1 MKVIPD
7 LIGDLNKTE
16 RTKPIRSEATKRGN
30 VNYCICMNAP
40 AICTDYIYIEIR
52 DNIHNMQVLKFGGTS
67 VANAENMS
75 KVVDIVTK
83 AVDRDRTILV
93 LSAISGCTDAL
104 IKIGT
109 LASERDESYKTLID
123 GLQTRH
129 HDIIKAFLPVEK
141 QEDSIE
147 VCDSL
152 FDSLRSIAQG
162 VYLLGEL
169 SPASLDAIQ
178 SFGEL
183 WSTKIMATKLASIGI
198 ATKWVDSRQIVRTV
212 AKGDKNVTD
221 VQKTYSRV
229 NEMVEDNNVT
239 QLFILP
245 GFIASDRLGR
255 TTTLGRG
262 GSDYT
267 ASLLAVGCKARI
279 LEIWTDVP
287 GMMTSNPKVV
297 PTARTISNISY
308 KAALELSHFGA
319 KVIYPPTIQPVV
331 AEGIPIYIKDTFH
344 PEAAGTLIEK
354 HPPRSKDKLIGI
366 SNSDNIALLSLEG
379 SGMVGI
385 PGFSS
390 RLFETLSQ
398 NDINIILITQASS
411 VHTMCI
417 AVSEKDAEKARE
429 AADRCFAYEI
439 SLGKLNPLK
448 VEKGYS
454 IVCLVGDDV
463 LNQTG
468 ATGRMLAALGRNS
481 IPVRAT
487 AQGSSERNISA
498 IIASED
504 AEAAIRTI
512 HNEFFDRRSG
522 KEIHLFIAGYGTVG
536 KALVDIIAKN
546 REKIEKR
553 TGRRLHVCGLSNSR
567 RFILDKNGLSLD
579 NIKDRLAAGES
590 SADEAYFTRLATLSL
605 ENSVFVDCTA
615 SADIAFKYMN
625 LFKKGYSVVACNKIT
640 FSLPYVRYAA
650 LKEAAIEIGA
660 TLRYETTVGAA
671 LPILESISRSVH
683 SGDEILRIEAVLSG
697 TLNYIFSNYAGGEG
711 GTFAEVVK
719 KAQDAG
725 YTEPDPRLDL
735 SGRDV
740 LRKLLILSR
749 EAGIPL
755 DEKDVEQTPILGP
768 EFFEGDVEEFYRKLA
783 ENEETFAARYREAA
797 DKGLRQRFVATLV
810 KDEDAP
816 LGYRACIGLE
826 AVAPEHPLFSLSG
839 TDNCAIIRTDFYPSP
854 LVVQGA
860 GAGAYQTASGV
871 LNDIIV

>member
-1 MKVIPD
+1 
-7 LIGDLNKTE
+7 
-16 RTKPIRSEATKRGN
+16 
-30 VNYCICMNAP
+30 
-40 AICTDYIYIEIR
+40 
-52 DNIHNMQVLKFGGTS
+52 MQVLKFGGSS
-67 VANAENMS
+67 VADAAIMS
-75 KVVDIVTK
+75 QVVDIVTK

-93 LSAISGCTDAL
+93 VSAIKGCTDTL
-104 IKIGT
+104 IQVGN
-109 LASERDESYKTLID
+109 LAAERDQTYKELIN
-123 GLQTRH
+123 GLQQQH
-129 HDIIKAFLPVEK
+129 HDIINELLPREK
-141 QEDSIE
+141 QEESIE

-162 VYLLGEL
+162 VCLLGEL
-169 SPASLDAIQ
+169 SPASLDAIL

-183 WSTKIMATKLASIGI
+183 WSTKILATKLASIGI
-198 ATKWVDSRQIVRTV
+198 ATKWIDSRKIVRTV
-212 AKGDKNVTD
+212 AKGEKNVVD
-221 VQKTYSRV
+221 VQKTYYRV
-229 NEMVEDNNVT
+229 NEMVESNPIT
-239 QLFILP
+239 QLFVLP
-245 GFIASDRLGR
+245 GFIASDKQGR

-279 LEIWTDVP
+279 LEIWTDVT
-287 GMMTSNPKVV
+287 GMMTANPTIV
-297 PTARTISNISY
+297 PTARTINHISY

-331 AEGIPIYIKDTFH
+331 TEGIPIYVKNTFN
-344 PEAAGTLIEK
+344 PEAHGTLIEK
-354 HPPRSKDKLIGI
+354 NPPRSKDRVLGI
-366 SNSDNIALLSLEG
+366 SNSDKIALLSLEG

-429 AADRCFAYEI
+429 AADKCFAYEI

-448 VEKGYS
+448 VEKGFS

-481 IPVRAT
+481 ISVRAT
-487 AQGSSERNISA
+487 AQGSSERNISV
-498 IIASED
+498 IISSND

-512 HNEFFDRRSG
+512 HNEFFDKRSG
-522 KEIHLFIAGYGTVG
+522 KDINLFIAGYGTVG
-536 KALVDIIAKN
+536 RALVDIIAKN
-546 REKIEKR
+546 REKITAR
-553 TGRRLHVCGLSNSR
+553 TGRRLHICGLSNSR
-567 RFILDKNGLSLD
+567 KFIIDKNGLELD
-579 NIKDRLAAGES
+579 NIQAQLDNGIS
-590 SADEAYFTRLATLSL
+590 SADEAYFTHLATLSL

-625 LFKKGYSVVACNKIT
+625 LFKRGYSVVACNKIT
-640 FSLPYVRYAA
+640 FSSPYKQYAA

-683 SGDEILRIEAVLSG
+683 SGDEIVRIEAILSG

-719 KAQDAG
+719 RAQDAG

-740 LRKLLILSR
+740 LRKLIILSR
-749 EAGIPL
+749 EAGVGI
-755 DEKDVEQTPILGP
+755 DEQDVEISSILP
-768 EFFEGDVEEFYRKLA
+768 EEFFEGDVDAFYAKLA
-783 ENEETFAARYREAA
+783 ENEEMFAARYNEAA
-797 DKGLRQRFVATLV
+797 QNGLRQRFVASLV
-810 KDEDAP
+810 KDENSSF
-816 LGYRACIGLE
+816 GYRAKIGLE
-826 AVAPEHPLFSLSG
+826 SVSAEHPLYSLCG
-839 TDNCAIIRTDFYPSP
+839 TDNAALIQTDFYPSP

>member
-1 MKVIPD
+1 
-7 LIGDLNKTE
+7 
-16 RTKPIRSEATKRGN
+16 
-30 VNYCICMNAP
+30 
-40 AICTDYIYIEIR
+40 
-52 DNIHNMQVLKFGGTS
+52 MQVLKFGGSS
-67 VANAENMS
+67 VANAQNMS
-75 KVVDIVTK
+75 KVVDIVVN

-93 LSAISGCTDAL
+93 SSAISGCTDTL

-109 LASERDESYKTLID
+109 LASQRDESYKTLID
-123 GLQTRH
+123 GLQKQH
-129 HDIIKAFLPVEK
+129 HDIINELLPREK
-141 QEDSIE
+141 QQESLE
-147 VCDSL
+147 VCDGL
-152 FDSLRSIAQG
+152 FDSLRSITQG

-183 WSTKIMATKLASIGI
+183 WSTKILATKLASIGI
-198 ATKWVDSRQIVRTV
+198 ATKWIDSRQIIRTV
-212 AKGDKNVTD
+212 AKGDKNVVD
-221 VQKTYSRV
+221 IQKTYYRV
-229 NEMVEDNNVT
+229 NEMVESNPIT
-239 QLFILP
+239 QLFVLP
-245 GFIASDRLGR
+245 GFIASDKQGR

-267 ASLLAVGCKARI
+267 ASLYAVGCKARV

-331 AEGIPIYIKDTFH
+331 AEGIPIYVKNTFT
-344 PEAAGTLIEK
+344 PEAHGTLIEK

-429 AADRCFAYEI
+429 AADKCFAYEI

-448 VEKGYS
+448 VEKGFS

-487 AQGSSERNISA
+487 AQGSSERNISV
-498 IIASED
+498 IISSED
-504 AEAAIRTI
+504 AEGAIKTI
-512 HNEFFDRRSG
+512 HNEFFDKRSG
-522 KEIHLFIAGYGTVG
+522 KDINLFIAGFGTVG
-536 KALVDIIAKN
+536 RALVDIIAKN
-546 REKIEKR
+546 RDKIAAR
-553 TGRRLHVCGLSNSR
+553 TGRRLRICGLSNSR
-567 RFILDKNGLSLD
+567 RFIVDKNGLDLND
-579 NIKDRLAAGES
+579 IKGQLENGISA
-590 SADEAYFTRLATLSL
+590 ADEAYFTQLATLSL

-625 LFKKGYSVVACNKIT
+625 LFKRGYSVVACNKIT
-640 FSLPYVRYAA
+640 FSLPYDQYAA

-683 SGDEILRIEAVLSG
+683 SGDEIIRIEAVLSG

-711 GTFAEVVK
+711 GTFAEVVRR
-719 KAQDAG
+719 AQDAG

-749 EAGIPL
+749 EAGVPL
-755 DEKDVEQTPILGP
+755 DEKDVQVSPILGE
-768 EFFEGDVEEFYRKLA
+768 EFFKGDVDSFYAKLA
-783 ENEETFAARYREAA
+783 ENEAVFAARYNEAA
-797 DKGLRQRFVATLV
+797 SKGLRQRFVASLV
-810 KDEDAP
+810 KDEASE
-816 LGYRACIGLE
+816 LGYKAKIGLE
-826 AVAPEHPLFSLSG
+826 NVDESHPLYNLNG
-839 TDNCAIIRTDFYPSP
+839 TDNCAIIQTDFYPSP
-854 LVVQGA
+854 LVIQGA

-871 LNDIIV
+871 LNDIIM

>member
-1 MKVIPD
+1 
-7 LIGDLNKTE
+7 
-16 RTKPIRSEATKRGN
+16 
-30 VNYCICMNAP
+30 
-40 AICTDYIYIEIR
+40 
-52 DNIHNMQVLKFGGTS
+52 MQVLKFGGTS
-67 VANAENMS
+67 VANAEAIQ
-75 KVVDIVTK
+75 KVVEIVSGS
-83 AVDRDRTILV
+83 VDRDRTILV
-93 LSAISGCTDAL
+93 VSAIRGCTDSL
-104 IKIGT
+104 IHIGN
-109 LASERDESYKTLID
+109 LASQRDESYIEIID
-123 GLQTRH
+123 DLQDKH
-129 HDIIKAFLPVEK
+129 HQIIRELLPREK
-141 QEDSIE
+141 HDEACRT
-147 VCDSL
+147 CDEL
-152 FDSLRSIAQG
+152 FNSLRSIAQG

-169 SPASLDAIQ
+169 SPTSLDAIQ
-178 SFGEL
+178 GFGEL
-183 WSTKIMATKLASIGI
+183 WSSKIIATKLASVGI
-198 ATKWVDSRQIVRTV
+198 ATKWVDSRKIIRTV
-212 AKGDKNVTD
+212 SKGETNAVDI
-221 VQKTYSRV
+221 QKTYSRV
-229 NEMVEDNNVT
+229 NEMIGNNPIT
-239 QLFILP
+239 QLFVMP
-245 GFIASDRLGR
+245 GFIASDKQGR

-262 GSDYT
+262 GSDYS
-267 ASLLAVGCKARI
+267 ASLMAVGCKARA

-331 AEGIPIYIKDTFH
+331 TEGIPIYVKNTFEPQAH
-344 PEAAGTLIEK
+344 GTLIEK
-354 HPPRSKDKLIGI
+354 NPPRSKDAVIGI

-448 VEKGYS
+448 VEKGFS

-463 LNQTG
+463 LNQSG
-468 ATGRMLAALGRNS
+468 ATGRMLAALGSNS
-481 IPVRAT
+481 IQVRAT
-487 AQGSSERNISA
+487 AQGSSEKNISV
-498 IIASED
+498 IISSSDTD
-504 AEAAIRTI
+504 AALRTI

-522 KEIHLFIAGYGTVG
+522 KDIHLFIAGYGVVG
-536 KALVDIIAKN
+536 KALVDIISKN

-567 RFILDKNGLSLD
+567 RFILNKNGLSLE
-579 NIKDRLAAGES
+579 NIAEQLADGHS
-590 SADEAYFTRLATLSL
+590 SADEAYFNKLATLTL

-625 LFKKGYSVVACNKIT
+625 LFKRGYSVVACNKIT
-640 FSLPYVRYAA
+640 FSLPYKQYAA
-650 LKEAAIEIGA
+650 VKEAAIEIGA

-697 TLNYIFSNYAGGEG
+697 TLNYIFSNYAGGNG

-719 KAQDAG
+719 RAQDAG

-749 EAGIPL
+749 EAGVGI
-755 DEKDVEQTPILGP
+755 DEKDVEISSILP
-768 EFFEGDVEEFYRKLA
+768 DEFFEGDVNAFYAKLA
-783 ENEETFAARYREAA
+783 ENEAMFAERYHEAA
-797 DKGLRQRFVATLV
+797 SKGLRQRFVASLI
-810 KDEDAP
+810 KDSESSY
-816 LGYRACIGLE
+816 GYKAKIGLE
-826 AVAPEHPLFSLSG
+826 SVDASHPLYNLCG
-839 TDNCAIIRTDFYPSP
+839 TDNAALIQTDFYPSP

-871 LNDIIV
+871 LNDIIM

>member
-1 MKVIPD
+1 
-7 LIGDLNKTE
+7 
-16 RTKPIRSEATKRGN
+16 
-30 VNYCICMNAP
+30 
-40 AICTDYIYIEIR
+40 
-52 DNIHNMQVLKFGGTS
+52 MQVLKFGGSS
-67 VANAENMS
+67 VAGAGNMA

-93 LSAISGCTDAL
+93 SSAISGCTDTL
-104 IKIGT
+104 IKIGI
-109 LASERDESYKTLID
+109 LASQRDESYKVLID
-123 GLQTRH
+123 ELQQKH
-129 HDIIKAFLPVEK
+129 HEIINELLPREK
-141 QEDSIE
+141 QVESTE

-152 FDSLRSIAQG
+152 FDSLRSITQG
-162 VYLLGEL
+162 VFLLGEL

-178 SFGEL
+178 SYGEL
-183 WSTKIMATKLASIGI
+183 WSTKILATKLASIGI
-198 ATKWVDSRQIVRTV
+198 ATKWIDSRQIIRTI
-212 AKGDKNVTD
+212 AKGDKNVVD
-221 VQKTYSRV
+221 VQKTYYRV
-229 NEMVEDNNVT
+229 NEMVENNQIT
-239 QLFILP
+239 QLFVLP
-245 GFIASDRLGR
+245 GFIASDKQGR

-267 ASLLAVGCKARI
+267 AALYAVGCKARI

-331 AEGIPIYIKDTFH
+331 AEGIPIYVKNTFD
-344 PEAAGTLIEK
+344 PEAFGTLIEK
-354 HPPRSKDKLIGI
+354 NPPRSKDKVIGI

-417 AVSEKDAEKARE
+417 AVSEKDAEKAKE

-448 VEKGYS
+448 VEKGFS

-487 AQGSSERNISA
+487 AQGSSERNVSVIIS
-498 IIASED
+498 SSD
-504 AEAAIRTI
+504 AEGAIRTI
-512 HNEFFDRRSG
+512 HNEFFDKISG
-522 KEIHLFIAGYGTVG
+522 KDIHLFIAGYGTVG
-536 KALVDIIAKN
+536 RALVDIIAKN
-546 REKIEKR
+546 REKIAAR

-567 RFILDKNGLSLD
+567 KFIINKNGLSLED
-579 NIKDRLAAGES
+579 IKGQLEHGISA
-590 SADEAYFTRLATLSL
+590 ADEAYFSQIATLSL

-640 FSLPYVRYAA
+640 FSLPYVQYAA
-650 LKEAAIEIGA
+650 VKEAAIEVGA
-660 TLRYETTVGAA
+660 ALRYETTVGAA

-683 SGDEILRIEAVLSG
+683 SGDEIVRIEAVLSG

-711 GTFAEVVK
+711 GTFAEVVRR
-719 KAQDAG
+719 AQDGG

-749 EAGIPL
+749 EAGVKL
-755 DEKDVEQTPILGP
+755 DEKDVDIHPILGE
-768 EFFEGDVEEFYRKLA
+768 EFFEGDVPSFYAKLA
-783 ENEETFAARYREAA
+783 ENEEMFAARYKEAA
-797 DKGLRQRFVATLV
+797 DKGLRQRFVASLI
-810 KDEDAP
+810 KDSESQF
-816 LGYRACIGLE
+816 GYRAKIGLE
-826 AVAPEHPLFSLSG
+826 NIDASNPLFNLMG
-839 TDNCAIIRTDFYPSP
+839 ADNCALVQTDFYPSP
-854 LVVQGA
+854 LVIQGA

-871 LNDIIV
+871 LNDILM

>member
-1 MKVIPD
+1 
-7 LIGDLNKTE
+7 
-16 RTKPIRSEATKRGN
+16 
-30 VNYCICMNAP
+30 
-40 AICTDYIYIEIR
+40 
-52 DNIHNMQVLKFGGTS
+52 MQVLKFGGSS
-67 VANAENMS
+67 VSDAANMS
-75 KVVDIVTK
+75 KVVEIVTK

-93 LSAISGCTDAL
+93 ASAISGCTDTL
-104 IKIGT
+104 IRIGN
-109 LASERDESYKTLID
+109 LAAERDESYKELIS
-123 GLQTRH
+123 GLQARH
-129 HDIIKAFLPVEK
+129 HEIIRSLLPMEK
-141 QEDSIE
+141 QEESTE

-162 VYLLGEL
+162 VCLLGEL

-183 WSTKIMATKLASIGI
+183 WSTKILATKLASIGI
-198 ATKWVDSRQIVRTV
+198 ATKWIDSRKIIRTV
-212 AKGDKNVTD
+212 AKGDKNVVD
-221 VQKTYSRV
+221 VQKTYYRV
-229 NEMVEDNNVT
+229 NEMVENNPIT
-239 QLFILP
+239 QLFVLP
-245 GFIASDRLGR
+245 GFIASDKQGR

-267 ASLLAVGCKARI
+267 ASLYAVGCKARI

-331 AEGIPIYIKDTFH
+331 AEGIPIYVKNTFD
-344 PEAAGTLIEK
+344 PEAHGTLIEK
-354 HPPRSKDKLIGI
+354 NPPRSKDKLIGI

-417 AVSEKDAEKARE
+417 AVSEKDAEKAKE

-448 VEKGYS
+448 VEKGFS

-487 AQGSSERNISA
+487 AQGSSERNISV
-498 IIASED
+498 IISSSD

-512 HNEFFDRRSG
+512 HNEFFDKRSG
-522 KEIHLFIAGYGTVG
+522 KDINLFIAGFGTVG
-536 KALVDIIAKN
+536 RALVDIIAKN
-546 REKIEKR
+546 RDKIAAR
-553 TGRRLHVCGLSNSR
+553 TGRRLHVCGLSNGR
-567 RFILDKNGLSLD
+567 RFIIDKHGLDLNDIKTQLD
-579 NIKDRLAAGES
+579 NGIS
-590 SADEAYFTRLATLSL
+590 SADEAYFTQLATLSL

-640 FSLPYVRYAA
+640 FSSPYKQYAA

-719 KAQDAG
+719 RAQDAG

-740 LRKLLILSR
+740 LRKLIILSR
-749 EAGIPL
+749 EAGVGI
-755 DEKDVEQTPILGP
+755 DEKDVEISPILGE
-768 EFFEGDVEEFYRKLA
+768 EFFEGDVASFYEKLA
-783 ENEETFAARYREAA
+783 QNEEMFAERYAEAA
-797 DKGLRQRFVATLV
+797 SKGLRQRFVASLV
-810 KDEDAP
+810 KDADAP
-816 LGYRACIGLE
+816 FGYRAKIGLE
-826 AVAPEHPLFSLSG
+826 SIDASHPLFNLCG
-839 TDNCAIIRTDFYPSP
+839 TDNAALIQTDFYPSP
-854 LVVQGA
+854 LVIQGA

-871 LNDIIV
+871 LNDIII

>member
-1 MKVIPD
+1 
-7 LIGDLNKTE
+7 
-16 RTKPIRSEATKRGN
+16 
-30 VNYCICMNAP
+30 
-40 AICTDYIYIEIR
+40 
-52 DNIHNMQVLKFGGTS
+52 MQVLKFGGSS
-67 VANAENMS
+67 VANATNMS
-75 KVVDIVTK
+75 LVVDIVTK

-93 LSAISGCTDAL
+93 VSAISGCTDTL

-109 LASERDESYKTLID
+109 LASQRDESYKELIYD
-123 GLQTRH
+123 LQQKH
-129 HDIIKAFLPVEK
+129 HDIIKALLPREK
-141 QEDSIE
+141 QEESLE

-183 WSTKIMATKLASIGI
+183 WSTKILATKLASIGI
-198 ATKWVDSRQIVRTV
+198 ETKWIDSRNIIRTV
-212 AKGDKNVTD
+212 AKGEKNIVD
-221 VQKTYSRV
+221 IQKTYYRV
-229 NEMVEDNNVT
+229 NEMVESNTMT
-239 QLFILP
+239 QLFVLP
-245 GFIASDRLGR
+245 GFIASDKQGR

-267 ASLLAVGCKARI
+267 ASLYAVGCKARI

-287 GMMTSNPKVV
+287 GMMTSNPKIV

-308 KAALELSHFGA
+308 KAAQELSHFGA

-331 AEGIPIYIKDTFH
+331 AEGIPIYIKNTFE
-344 PEAAGTLIEK
+344 PEAYGTLIEK

-366 SNSDNIALLSLEG
+366 SNSDDIALLSLEG

-448 VEKGYS
+448 VEKGFS

-487 AQGSSERNISA
+487 AQGSSERNISV
-498 IIASED
+498 IISSHD

-512 HNEFFDRRSG
+512 HNEFFDKRSG
-522 KEIHLFIAGYGTVG
+522 KDINLFIAGFGTVG
-536 KALVDIIAKN
+536 RALVDIISKN
-546 REKIEKR
+546 REKIAER
-553 TGRRLHVCGLSNSR
+553 TGRRLHICGLSNSR
-567 RFILDKNGLSLD
+567 RFIIDKNGLELSTIKEQLD
-579 NIKDRLAAGES
+579 NGQS
-590 SADEAYFTRLATLSL
+590 SADEAYFSQLGTLSL

-640 FSLPYVRYAA
+640 FSSPYKQYAA
-650 LKEAAIEIGA
+650 LKQAAIEIGA

-711 GTFAEVVK
+711 GTFAEIVRR
-719 KAQDAG
+719 AQDAG

-740 LRKLLILSR
+740 LRKLIILSR
-749 EAGIPL
+749 EAGVGI
-755 DEKDVEQTPILGP
+755 DEKDVDISPILGE
-768 EFFEGDVEEFYRKLA
+768 EFFEGDVEAFYTKLA
-783 ENEETFAARYREAA
+783 ENEEMFAARYNEAA
-797 DKGLRQRFVATLV
+797 SKGLRQRFVASLV
-810 KDEDAP
+810 KDEASP
-816 LGYRACIGLE
+816 FGYKAKIGLE
-826 AVAPEHPLFSLSG
+826 SVSPEHPLFNLCG
-839 TDNCAIIRTDFYPSP
+839 TDNAALIQTEFYPSP

-871 LNDIIV
+871 LNDIIM

>member
-1 MKVIPD
+1 
-7 LIGDLNKTE
+7 
-16 RTKPIRSEATKRGN
+16 
-30 VNYCICMNAP
+30 
-40 AICTDYIYIEIR
+40 
-52 DNIHNMQVLKFGGTS
+52 MQVLKFGGTS
-67 VANAENMS
+67 VANAEAIQQ
-75 KVVDIVTK
+75 VVEIVSRS
-83 AVDRDRTILV
+83 VDRDRTILV
-93 LSAISGCTDAL
+93 VSAIQGCTDAL
-104 IKIGT
+104 IRIGN
-109 LASERDESYKTLID
+109 LASQRDEAYKEVID
-123 GLQTRH
+123 SLQKQH
-129 HDIIKAFLPVEK
+129 HQIIKEVLPVEK
-141 QEDSIE
+141 QEESRE
-147 VCDSL
+147 TCDSL
-152 FDSLRSIAQG
+152 FNSLRSIAQG
-162 VYLLGEL
+162 VFLLGEL
-169 SPASLDAIQ
+169 SPTSLDAIQ
-178 SFGEL
+178 GFGEQ
-183 WSTKIMATKLASIGI
+183 WSSRIIATKLASIGI
-198 ATKWVDSRQIVRTV
+198 ATKWVDSRKIIRTV
-212 AKGDKNVTD
+212 SKGEKNTVD
-221 VQKTYSRV
+221 VQKTYSRI
-229 NEMVEDNNVT
+229 NEMIESNPIT
-239 QLFILP
+239 QLFVMP
-245 GFIASDRLGR
+245 GFIASDKQGR

-262 GSDYT
+262 GSDYS
-267 ASLLAVGCKARI
+267 ASLMAVGCKARA

-287 GMMTSNPKVV
+287 GMMTANPKVV

-331 AEGIPIYIKDTFH
+331 TEGIPIYVKNTFD
-344 PEAAGTLIEK
+344 PQAYGTLIEK
-354 HPPRSKDKLIGI
+354 NPPRSKDSVIGI

-448 VEKGYS
+448 VEKGFS

-463 LNQTG
+463 LNQSG
-468 ATGRMLAALGRNS
+468 ATGRMLAALGNNS

-487 AQGSSERNISA
+487 AQGSSEKNISV
-498 IIASED
+498 IISSQDTD
-504 AEAAIRTI
+504 AALRTI

-522 KEIHLFIAGYGTVG
+522 KDIHLFIAGYGVVG
-536 KALVDIIAKN
+536 KALVDIISKN

-567 RFILDKNGLSLD
+567 RFILDKNGLPLE
-579 NIKDRLAAGES
+579 NIAEQLAEGHC
-590 SADEAYFTRLATLSL
+590 SADEAYFNQLATLSM

-625 LFKKGYSVVACNKIT
+625 LFKRGYSVVACNKIT
-640 FSLPYVRYAA
+640 FSLPYRQYAA
-650 LKEAAIEIGA
+650 VKEAAIEIGA

-719 KAQDAG
+719 RAQDAG

-749 EAGIPL
+749 EAGVGI
-755 DEKDVEQTPILGP
+755 DEKDVEISSILP
-768 EFFEGDVEEFYRKLA
+768 EDFFEGDVEAFYAKLA
-783 ENEETFAARYREAA
+783 ENEAMFAARYNEAA
-797 DKGLRQRFVATLV
+797 SKGLRQRFVASLV
-810 KDEDAP
+810 KDNGSP
-816 LGYRACIGLE
+816 FGYKAKIGLE
-826 AVAPEHPLFSLSG
+826 CVDASHPLFSLCG
-839 TDNCAIIRTDFYPSP
+839 TDNAALIQTDFYPSP

-871 LNDIIV
+871 LNDIIM

>member
-1 MKVIPD
+1 
-7 LIGDLNKTE
+7 
-16 RTKPIRSEATKRGN
+16 
-30 VNYCICMNAP
+30 
-40 AICTDYIYIEIR
+40 
-52 DNIHNMQVLKFGGTS
+52 MQVLKFGGTS
-67 VANAENMS
+67 VANAEAIQ
-75 KVVDIVTK
+75 KVVEIVSGS
-83 AVDRDRTILV
+83 VDRDRTILV
-93 LSAISGCTDAL
+93 VSAIRGCTDAL
-104 IKIGT
+104 IHIGN
-109 LASERDESYKTLID
+109 LASQRDESYIEIID
-123 GLQTRH
+123 DLQDKH
-129 HDIIKAFLPVEK
+129 HQIIRELLPREK
-141 QEDSIE
+141 HDEACRT
-147 VCDSL
+147 CDEL

-169 SPASLDAIQ
+169 SPTSLDAIQ
-178 SFGEL
+178 GFGEL
-183 WSTKIMATKLASIGI
+183 WSSKIIATKLASVGI
-198 ATKWVDSRQIVRTV
+198 ATKWVDSRKIIRTV
-212 AKGDKNVTD
+212 SKGETNAVDI
-221 VQKTYSRV
+221 QKTYSRV
-229 NEMVEDNNVT
+229 NEMIGNNPIT
-239 QLFILP
+239 QLFVMP
-245 GFIASDRLGR
+245 GFIASDKQGR

-262 GSDYT
+262 GSDYS
-267 ASLLAVGCKARI
+267 ASLMAVGCKARA

-308 KAALELSHFGA
+308 TAALELSHFGA

-331 AEGIPIYIKDTFH
+331 TEGIPIYVKNTFEPQAH
-344 PEAAGTLIEK
+344 GTLIEK
-354 HPPRSKDKLIGI
+354 NPPRSKDAVIGI

-448 VEKGYS
+448 VEKGFS

-463 LNQTG
+463 LNQSG
-468 ATGRMLAALGRNS
+468 ATGRMLAALGSNS
-481 IPVRAT
+481 IQVRAT
-487 AQGSSERNISA
+487 AQGSSEKNISV
-498 IIASED
+498 IISSSDTD
-504 AEAAIRTI
+504 AALRTI

-522 KEIHLFIAGYGTVG
+522 KDIHLFIAGYGVVG
-536 KALVDIIAKN
+536 KALVDIISKN

-567 RFILDKNGLSLD
+567 RFILNKNGLSLE
-579 NIKDRLAAGES
+579 NIAEQLADGHS
-590 SADEAYFTRLATLSL
+590 SADEAYFNKLATLTL

-625 LFKKGYSVVACNKIT
+625 LFKRGYSVVACNKIT
-640 FSLPYVRYAA
+640 FSLPYKQYAA
-650 LKEAAIEIGA
+650 VKEAAIEIGA

-697 TLNYIFSNYAGGEG
+697 TLNYIFSNYAGGNG

-719 KAQDAG
+719 RAQDAG

-749 EAGIPL
+749 EAGVGI
-755 DEKDVEQTPILGP
+755 DEKDVEISSILP
-768 EFFEGDVEEFYRKLA
+768 DEFFEGDVNAFYA
-783 ENEETFAARYREAA
+783 
-797 DKGLRQRFVATLV
+797 
-810 KDEDAP
+810 
-816 LGYRACIGLE
+816 
-826 AVAPEHPLFSLSG
+826 
-839 TDNCAIIRTDFYPSP
+839 
-854 LVVQGA
+854 
-860 GAGAYQTASGV
+860 
-871 LNDIIV
+871 

>member
-1 MKVIPD
+1 
-7 LIGDLNKTE
+7 
-16 RTKPIRSEATKRGN
+16 
-30 VNYCICMNAP
+30 
-40 AICTDYIYIEIR
+40 
-52 DNIHNMQVLKFGGTS
+52 MQVLKFGGSS
-67 VANAENMS
+67 VADAANMS
-75 KVVDIVTK
+75 KVVEIVTK

-93 LSAISGCTDAL
+93 SSAIKGCTDTL
-104 IKIGT
+104 IEIGR
-109 LASERDESYKTLID
+109 LAAERNESYKELISS
-123 GLQTRH
+123 LQQQH
-129 HDIIKAFLPVEK
+129 HTIIRDLLPIEK
-141 QEDSIE
+141 QEESLE
-147 VCDSL
+147 VCDSI
-152 FDSLRSIAQG
+152 FGSLESIAQG

-183 WSTKIMATKLASIGI
+183 WSSKILATKLASIGI
-198 ATKWVDSRQIVRTV
+198 ATKWIDSRSIVRTI
-212 AKGDKNVTD
+212 AKGEKNVVD
-221 VQKTYSRV
+221 VQKTYYRV
-229 NEMVEDNNVT
+229 NEMVESDNVT
-239 QLFILP
+239 QLFVLP
-245 GFIASDRLGR
+245 GFIASDKQGR

-267 ASLLAVGCKARI
+267 ASLYAVGCKARI

-287 GMMTSNPKVV
+287 GMMTANPKDV

-331 AEGIPIYIKDTFH
+331 TEGIPIYVKNTFD
-344 PEAAGTLIEK
+344 PEAHGTLIEK
-354 HPPRSKDKLIGI
+354 NPPRSKDKVIGI

-498 IIASED
+498 IISSSD
-504 AEAAIRTI
+504 VEAAIRTI
-512 HNEFFDRRSG
+512 HNEFFDKRSG
-522 KEIHLFIAGYGTVG
+522 KDINLFIAGFGTVG
-536 KALVDIIAKN
+536 RALVDIIAKN
-546 REKIEKR
+546 REKIAER
-553 TGRRLHVCGLSNSR
+553 TGRRLHICGLSNSR
-567 RFILDKNGLSLD
+567 RFIIDKNGLDLND
-579 NIKDRLAAGES
+579 IQTQLNNGES
-590 SADEAYFTRLATLSL
+590 SADEAYFTKLATLSL

-615 SADIAFKYMN
+615 SADIAFKYMH

-640 FSLPYVRYAA
+640 FSSPYKQYAA

-683 SGDEILRIEAVLSG
+683 SGDEIIRIEAVLSG

-711 GTFAEVVK
+711 GTFAEVVRR
-719 KAQDAG
+719 AQDAG

-740 LRKLLILSR
+740 LRKLIILSR
-749 EAGIPL
+749 EAGVGI
-755 DEKDVEQTPILGP
+755 DEKDVEISPILGE
-768 EFFEGDVEEFYRKLA
+768 EFFEGDVDSFYAKLA
-783 ENEETFAARYREAA
+783 ENEEMFAERYAEAA
-797 DKGLRQRFVATLV
+797 SKGLRQRFIASLV
-810 KDEDAP
+810 KDEQAP
-816 LGYRACIGLE
+816 FGYRAKIGLE
-826 AVAPEHPLFSLSG
+826 SVSSEHPLFNLCG
-839 TDNCAIIRTDFYPSP
+839 TDNAALIQTDFYPSP

>member
-1 MKVIPD
+1 
-7 LIGDLNKTE
+7 
-16 RTKPIRSEATKRGN
+16 
-30 VNYCICMNAP
+30 
-40 AICTDYIYIEIR
+40 
-52 DNIHNMQVLKFGGTS
+52 MQVLKFGGSS
-67 VANAENMS
+67 VANATNMS
-75 KVVDIVTK
+75 LVVDIVTK

-93 LSAISGCTDAL
+93 VSAISGCTDTL
-104 IKIGT
+104 IEIGT
-109 LASERDESYKTLID
+109 LASQRDESYKELIN
-123 GLQTRH
+123 GLQQKH
-129 HDIIKAFLPVEK
+129 HDIINALLPREK
-141 QEDSIE
+141 QEESLE

-183 WSTKIMATKLASIGI
+183 WSTKILATKLASIGI
-198 ATKWVDSRQIVRTV
+198 ETKWIDSRNIIRTV
-212 AKGDKNVTD
+212 AKGEKNIVD
-221 VQKTYSRV
+221 IQKTYYRV
-229 NEMVEDNNVT
+229 NEMVENNNMT
-239 QLFILP
+239 QLFVLP
-245 GFIASDRLGR
+245 GFIASDKQGR

-267 ASLLAVGCKARI
+267 ASLYAVGCKARI

-287 GMMTSNPKVV
+287 GMMTSNPKIV

-308 KAALELSHFGA
+308 KAAQELSHFGA

-331 AEGIPIYIKDTFH
+331 AEGIPIYIKNTFE
-344 PEAAGTLIEK
+344 PDAYGTLIEK

-366 SNSDNIALLSLEG
+366 SNSDDIALLSLEG

-448 VEKGYS
+448 VEKGFS

-487 AQGSSERNISA
+487 AQGSSERNISV
-498 IIASED
+498 IISSHD

-512 HNEFFDRRSG
+512 HNEFFDKRSG
-522 KEIHLFIAGYGTVG
+522 KDINLFIAGFGTVG
-536 KALVDIIAKN
+536 RALVDIISKN
-546 REKIEKR
+546 REKIAER
-553 TGRRLHVCGLSNSR
+553 TGRRLHICGLSNSR
-567 RFILDKNGLSLD
+567 RFIIDKNGLELSTIKEQLD
-579 NIKDRLAAGES
+579 NGQS
-590 SADEAYFTRLATLSL
+590 SADEAYFSQLGTLSL

-640 FSLPYVRYAA
+640 FSSPYKQYAA
-650 LKEAAIEIGA
+650 LKQAAIEIGA

-683 SGDEILRIEAVLSG
+683 SGDEILRIEAVLRG

-711 GTFAEVVK
+711 GTFAEIVRR
-719 KAQDAG
+719 AQDAG

-740 LRKLLILSR
+740 LRKLIILSR
-749 EAGIPL
+749 EAGVGI
-755 DEKDVEQTPILGP
+755 DEKDVDISPILGE
-768 EFFEGDVEEFYRKLA
+768 EFFEGDVEAFYAKLA
-783 ENEETFAARYREAA
+783 ENEEMFAARYNEAA
-797 DKGLRQRFVATLV
+797 SKGLRQRFVASLV
-810 KDEDAP
+810 KDEASP
-816 LGYRACIGLE
+816 FGYKAKIGLE
-826 AVAPEHPLFSLSG
+826 SVSPEHPLFNLCG
-839 TDNCAIIRTDFYPSP
+839 TDNAALIQTEFYPSP

-871 LNDIIV
+871 LNDIIM

>member
-1 MKVIPD
+1 
-7 LIGDLNKTE
+7 
-16 RTKPIRSEATKRGN
+16 
-30 VNYCICMNAP
+30 
-40 AICTDYIYIEIR
+40 
-52 DNIHNMQVLKFGGTS
+52 MQVLKFGGTS
-67 VANAENMS
+67 VANAEAIQQ
-75 KVVDIVTK
+75 VVEIVSRS
-83 AVDRDRTILV
+83 VDRDRTILV
-93 LSAISGCTDAL
+93 VSAIRGCTDAL
-104 IKIGT
+104 IRIGN
-109 LASERDESYKTLID
+109 LASQRDEAYKEVID
-123 GLQTRH
+123 SLQKQH
-129 HDIIKAFLPVEK
+129 HQIIKEVLPVEK
-141 QEDSIE
+141 QEESRE
-147 VCDSL
+147 TCDSL
-152 FDSLRSIAQG
+152 FNSLRSIAQG
-162 VYLLGEL
+162 VFLLGEL
-169 SPASLDAIQ
+169 SPTSLDAIQ
-178 SFGEL
+178 GFGEQ
-183 WSTKIMATKLASIGI
+183 WSSRIIATKLASIGI
-198 ATKWVDSRQIVRTV
+198 ATKWVDSRKIIRTV
-212 AKGDKNVTD
+212 SKGEKNAVD
-221 VQKTYSRV
+221 VQKTYSRI
-229 NEMVEDNNVT
+229 NEMIESNPIT
-239 QLFILP
+239 QLFVMP
-245 GFIASDRLGR
+245 GFIASDKQGR

-262 GSDYT
+262 GSDYS
-267 ASLLAVGCKARI
+267 ASLMAVGCKARA

-287 GMMTSNPKVV
+287 GMMTANPKVV

-331 AEGIPIYIKDTFH
+331 TEGIPIYVKNTFDPQAH
-344 PEAAGTLIEK
+344 GTLIEK
-354 HPPRSKDKLIGI
+354 NPPRSKDSVIGI

-448 VEKGYS
+448 VEKGFS

-463 LNQTG
+463 LNQSG
-468 ATGRMLAALGRNS
+468 ATGRMLAALGNNS

-487 AQGSSERNISA
+487 AQGSSEKNISV
-498 IIASED
+498 IISSHD
-504 AEAAIRTI
+504 TEAALRTI

-522 KEIHLFIAGYGTVG
+522 KDIHLFIAGYGVVG
-536 KALVDIIAKN
+536 KALVDIISKN

-567 RFILDKNGLSLD
+567 RFILDKNGLPLE
-579 NIKDRLAAGES
+579 NIAEQLAEGHC
-590 SADEAYFTRLATLSL
+590 SADEAYFNQLATLSM

-625 LFKKGYSVVACNKIT
+625 LFKRGYSVVACNKIT
-640 FSLPYVRYAA
+640 FSLPYKQYAA
-650 LKEAAIEIGA
+650 VKEAAIEIGA

-719 KAQDAG
+719 RAQDAG

-749 EAGIPL
+749 EAGVGI
-755 DEKDVEQTPILGP
+755 DETDVEISSILP
-768 EFFEGDVEEFYRKLA
+768 EDFFEGDVEAFYAKLA
-783 ENEETFAARYREAA
+783 ENEAMFAARYNEAA
-797 DKGLRQRFVATLV
+797 SKGLRQRFVASLV
-810 KDEDAP
+810 KDNGSP
-816 LGYRACIGLE
+816 FGYKAKIGLE
-826 AVAPEHPLFSLSG
+826 CVDASHPLFSLCG
-839 TDNCAIIRTDFYPSP
+839 TDNAALIQTDFYPSP

-871 LNDIIV
+871 LNDIIM

>member
-1 MKVIPD
+1 M
-7 LIGDLNKTE
+7 N
-16 RTKPIRSEATKRGN
+16 GN
-30 VNYCICMNAP
+30 LKEPY
-40 AICTDYIYIEIR
+40 
-52 DNIHNMQVLKFGGTS
+52 MQVLKFGGSS
-67 VANAENMS
+67 VANARNMS
-75 KVVDIVTK
+75 LVVDIVTK

-93 LSAISGCTDAL
+93 ASAISGCTDTL
-104 IKIGT
+104 IRIGN
-109 LASERDESYKTLID
+109 LAAERDDSYKGLID
-123 GLQTRH
+123 ELRERH
-129 HDIIKAFLPVEK
+129 HEIIRELLPMEK
-141 QEDSIE
+141 QSESIE

-169 SPASLDAIQ
+169 SPTSLDAIQ

-183 WSTKIMATKLASIGI
+183 WSTKILATKLASTGI
-198 ATKWVDSRQIVRTV
+198 ATKWIDSRHIIRTI
-212 AKGDKNVTD
+212 AKGEKNIVD
-221 VQKTYSRV
+221 AQKTYSRV
-229 NEMVEDNNVT
+229 NEMVESNPVA
-239 QLFILP
+239 QLFVLP
-245 GFIASDRLGR
+245 GFIASDKQGR

-267 ASLLAVGCKARI
+267 ASLYAVGCKARI

-331 AEGIPIYIKDTFH
+331 AEGIPIYVKNTFD
-344 PEAAGTLIEK
+344 PEAHGTLIEK
-354 HPPRSKDKLIGI
+354 NPPRSKDKLIGI

-448 VEKGYS
+448 VEKGFS

-468 ATGRMLAALGRNS
+468 ATGRMLAALGRKS
-481 IPVRAT
+481 ISVRAT

-498 IIASED
+498 IISSED
-504 AEAAIRTI
+504 ADAAIRTI

-522 KEIHLFIAGYGTVG
+522 KDINLFIAGFGTVG

-546 REKIEKR
+546 RDRIAER
-553 TGRRLHVCGLSNSR
+553 TGRRLHVCGLCNSR
-567 RFILDKNGLSLD
+567 RFIIDKHGLDLD
-579 NIKDRLAAGES
+579 GIHEKLNNGES
-590 SADEAYFTRLATLSL
+590 AADEAYFTRLAALSL

-640 FSLPYVRYAA
+640 FSSPYRQYAA

-683 SGDEILRIEAVLSG
+683 SGDEIIRIEAVLSG

-711 GTFAEVVK
+711 GTFAEIVRR
-719 KAQDAG
+719 AQDTG

-749 EAGIPL
+749 EAGVGI
-755 DEKDVEQTPILGP
+755 DEKDVEISPILG
-768 EFFEGDVEEFYRKLA
+768 EGFFEGDVESFYRKLA
-783 ENEETFAARYREAA
+783 ENEEMFAARYSEAA
-797 DKGLRQRFVATLV
+797 SKGLRQRFIASLV
-810 KDEDAP
+810 KSPESP
-816 LGYRACIGLE
+816 FGYKARIGLE
-826 AVAPEHPLFSLSG
+826 SVDESHPLYSLCG
-839 TDNCAIIRTDFYPSP
+839 TDNAALIQTDFYPSP
-854 LVVQGA
+854 LVIQGA

-871 LNDIIV
+871 LNDIII

>member
-1 MKVIPD
+1 
-7 LIGDLNKTE
+7 
-16 RTKPIRSEATKRGN
+16 
-30 VNYCICMNAP
+30 
-40 AICTDYIYIEIR
+40 
-52 DNIHNMQVLKFGGTS
+52 MQVLKFGGSS
-67 VANAENMS
+67 VADAQNMA
-75 KVVDIVTK
+75 KVVDIVAN

-93 LSAISGCTDAL
+93 ASAISGCTDTL
-104 IKIGT
+104 IRIGT
-109 LASERDESYKTLID
+109 LASQRDESYKELIN
-123 GLQTRH
+123 GLQEKH
-129 HDIIKAFLPVEK
+129 HTIIRDFLPHEK
-141 QEDSIE
+141 QDESIE

-162 VYLLGEL
+162 VFLLGEL

-178 SFGEL
+178 GFGEL
-183 WSTKIMATKLASIGI
+183 WSTKILATKLASIGI
-198 ATKWVDSRQIVRTV
+198 ATRWVDSRQIIRTI
-212 AKGDKNVTD
+212 AKGDKNVVD
-221 VQKTYSRV
+221 VQKTYSRI
-229 NEMVEDNNVT
+229 NAMVENNPIT
-239 QLFILP
+239 QLFVLP
-245 GFIASDRLGR
+245 GFIASDKQGR

-267 ASLLAVGCKARI
+267 ASLYAVGCKARI

-331 AEGIPIYIKDTFH
+331 TEGIPIYVKNTFD
-344 PEAAGTLIEK
+344 PAAYGTLIEK
-354 HPPRSKDKLIGI
+354 NPPRRKDPVIGI

-448 VEKGYS
+448 VEKGFS

-463 LNQTG
+463 LNHSG
-468 ATGRMLAALGRNS
+468 ATGRMLATLGRNS

-487 AQGSSERNISA
+487 AQGSSERNISV
-498 IIASED
+498 IISSSD
-504 AEAAIRTI
+504 TDAAIRTI
-512 HNEFFDRRSG
+512 HNEFFDRKSG
-522 KEIHLFIAGYGTVG
+522 KDIHLFIAGYGVVG
-536 KALVDIIAKN
+536 KALVDIISKN
-546 REKIEKR
+546 RDRIEAR

-567 RFILDKNGLSLD
+567 RFVIDKNGLELE
-579 NIKDRLAAGES
+579 NIAGLLAAGES
-590 SADEAYFTRLATLSL
+590 SADEAYFTHLATLTL

-640 FSLPYVRYAA
+640 FSAPYKHYAA

-683 SGDEILRIEAVLSG
+683 SGDEIARIEAVLSG

-711 GTFAEVVK
+711 GTFAEVVRR
-719 KAQDAG
+719 AQDAG

-749 EAGIPL
+749 EAGVPL
-755 DEKDVEQTPILGP
+755 DEKDVQISPILSDD
-768 EFFEGDVEEFYRKLA
+768 FFEGDVEAFYTKLA
-783 ENEETFAARYREAA
+783 ENEAVFAERYSEAA
-797 DKGLRQRFVATLV
+797 SKGLRQRFVASLI
-810 KDEDAP
+810 KDEQAP
-816 LGYRACIGLE
+816 LRYRARIGLE
-826 AVAPEHPLFSLSG
+826 SISESHPLYSLSG
-839 TDNCAIIRTDFYPSP
+839 TDNCAIIQTDFYPSP

-871 LNDIIV
+871 LNDIIM

>member
-1 MKVIPD
+1 
-7 LIGDLNKTE
+7 
-16 RTKPIRSEATKRGN
+16 
-30 VNYCICMNAP
+30 
-40 AICTDYIYIEIR
+40 
-52 DNIHNMQVLKFGGTS
+52 MQVLKFGGSS
-67 VANAENMS
+67 VANAQNMS
-75 KVVDIVTK
+75 KVVDIVVN

-93 LSAISGCTDAL
+93 SSAISGCTDTL

-109 LASERDESYKTLID
+109 LASQRDESYKTLID
-123 GLQTRH
+123 GLQKQH
-129 HDIIKAFLPVEK
+129 HDIINELLPREK
-141 QEDSIE
+141 QQESLE
-147 VCDSL
+147 VCDGL
-152 FDSLRSIAQG
+152 FDSLRSITQG

-183 WSTKIMATKLASIGI
+183 WSTKILATKLASIGI
-198 ATKWVDSRQIVRTV
+198 ATKWIDSRQIIRTV
-212 AKGDKNVTD
+212 AKGDKNVVD
-221 VQKTYSRV
+221 IQKTYYRV
-229 NEMVEDNNVT
+229 NEMVESNPIT
-239 QLFILP
+239 QLFVLP
-245 GFIASDRLGR
+245 GFIASDKQGR

-267 ASLLAVGCKARI
+267 ASLYAVGCKARV

-331 AEGIPIYIKDTFH
+331 AEGIPIYVKNTFT
-344 PEAAGTLIEK
+344 PEAHGTLIEK

-429 AADRCFAYEI
+429 AADKCFAYEI

-448 VEKGYS
+448 VEKGFS

-487 AQGSSERNISA
+487 AQGSSERNISV
-498 IIASED
+498 IISSED
-504 AEAAIRTI
+504 AEAAIKTI
-512 HNEFFDRRSG
+512 HNEFFDKRSG
-522 KEIHLFIAGYGTVG
+522 KDINLFIAGFGTVG
-536 KALVDIIAKN
+536 RALVDIIAKN
-546 REKIEKR
+546 RDKIAAR
-553 TGRRLHVCGLSNSR
+553 TGRRLRICGLSNSR
-567 RFILDKNGLSLD
+567 RFIIDKNGLDLND
-579 NIKDRLAAGES
+579 IKGQLENGISA
-590 SADEAYFTRLATLSL
+590 ADEAYFTQLATLSL

-625 LFKKGYSVVACNKIT
+625 LFKRGYSVVACNKIT
-640 FSLPYVRYAA
+640 FSLPYDQYAA

-683 SGDEILRIEAVLSG
+683 SGDEIVRIEAVLSG
-697 TLNYIFSNYAGGEG
+697 TLNYIFSNYAGGEE
-711 GTFAEVVK
+711 GTFAEVVRR
-719 KAQDAG
+719 AQDAG

-749 EAGIPL
+749 EAGVPL
-755 DEKDVEQTPILGP
+755 DEKDVQVSPILGE
-768 EFFEGDVEEFYRKLA
+768 EFFEGDVDSFYAKLA
-783 ENEETFAARYREAA
+783 ENEAVFAARYNEAA
-797 DKGLRQRFVATLV
+797 SKGLRQRFVASLV
-810 KDEDAP
+810 KDEASE
-816 LGYRACIGLE
+816 LGYKAKIGLE
-826 AVAPEHPLFSLSG
+826 NVDESHPLYNLNG
-839 TDNCAIIRTDFYPSP
+839 TDNCAIIQTDFYPSP
-854 LVVQGA
+854 LVIQGA

-871 LNDIIV
+871 LNDIIM

>member
-1 MKVIPD
+1 
-7 LIGDLNKTE
+7 
-16 RTKPIRSEATKRGN
+16 
-30 VNYCICMNAP
+30 
-40 AICTDYIYIEIR
+40 
-52 DNIHNMQVLKFGGTS
+52 MQVLKFGGTS
-67 VANAENMS
+67 VANAQNMS
-75 KVVDIVTK
+75 QVIDIVTQ

-93 LSAISGCTDAL
+93 ASAISGCTDTL
-104 IKIGT
+104 IRIGN
-109 LASERDESYKTLID
+109 LAAERDETYKELIN
-123 GLQTRH
+123 GLQQKH
-129 HDIIKAFLPVEK
+129 HEIIDELLPREK
-141 QEDSIE
+141 QADSTK

-162 VYLLGEL
+162 VFLLGEL

-178 SFGEL
+178 GFGEL
-183 WSTKIMATKLASIGI
+183 WSTKILATKLASIGI
-198 ATKWVDSRQIVRTV
+198 ATKWIDSRNIIRTV
-212 AKGDKNVTD
+212 SKNGKNIVD
-221 VQKTYSRV
+221 VQKTYFRI
-229 NEMVEDNNVT
+229 NEMVENDPVT
-239 QLFILP
+239 QLFVLP
-245 GFIASDRLGR
+245 GFIASDKQGR

-267 ASLLAVGCKARI
+267 ASLYAVGCKARI

-297 PTARTISNISY
+297 PTARTISHISY

-331 AEGIPIYIKDTFH
+331 AEGIPIYIKNTFD
-344 PEAAGTLIEK
+344 PTADGTLIEK
-354 HPPRSKDKLIGI
+354 NPPRSKDKLIGI

-448 VEKGYS
+448 VEKGFS

-498 IIASED
+498 IISSSD

-512 HNEFFDRRSG
+512 HNEFFDKRSG
-522 KEIHLFIAGYGTVG
+522 KDINLFIAGFGTVG
-536 KALVDIIAKN
+536 RALVDIIAKN
-546 REKIEKR
+546 RDKIAAR
-553 TGRRLHVCGLSNSR
+553 TGRRLRICGLSNSR
-567 RFILDKNGLSLD
+567 RFIIDKNGLDLND
-579 NIKDRLAAGES
+579 IKGQLENGISA
-590 SADEAYFTRLATLSL
+590 ADEAYFTQLATLSL

-625 LFKKGYSVVACNKIT
+625 LFKRGYSVVACNKIT
-640 FSLPYVRYAA
+640 FSLPYDQYAA

-683 SGDEILRIEAVLSG
+683 SGDEIVRIEAVLSG

-711 GTFAEVVK
+711 GTFAEVVRR
-719 KAQDAG
+719 AQDAG

-749 EAGIPL
+749 EAGVPL
-755 DEKDVEQTPILGP
+755 DEKDVQVSPILGE
-768 EFFEGDVEEFYRKLA
+768 EFFEGDVNAFYAKLA
-783 ENEETFAARYREAA
+783 ENEEVFAARYNEAA
-797 DKGLRQRFVATLV
+797 SKGLRQRFVASLV
-810 KDEDAP
+810 KDEDSD
-816 LGYRACIGLE
+816 LGYRAKIGLE
-826 AVAPEHPLFSLSG
+826 NVDESHPLYTLSG
-839 TDNCAIIRTDFYPSP
+839 TDNCAIIQTDFYPSP
-854 LVVQGA
+854 LVIQGA

-871 LNDIIV
+871 LNDIIM

>member
-1 MKVIPD
+1 
-7 LIGDLNKTE
+7 
-16 RTKPIRSEATKRGN
+16 
-30 VNYCICMNAP
+30 
-40 AICTDYIYIEIR
+40 
-52 DNIHNMQVLKFGGTS
+52 MQVLKFGGTS
-67 VANAENMS
+67 VANAQNMS
-75 KVVDIVTK
+75 QVVDIVTK

-93 LSAISGCTDAL
+93 ASAISGCTDTL
-104 IKIGT
+104 IRIGN
-109 LASERDESYKTLID
+109 LAAERDETYKELIN
-123 GLQTRH
+123 GLQEKH
-129 HDIIKAFLPVEK
+129 HEIIDTLLPREK
-141 QEDSIE
+141 QADSRN

-152 FDSLRSIAQG
+152 FDSLRSIVQG
-162 VYLLGEL
+162 VFLLGEL

-178 SFGEL
+178 GFGEL
-183 WSTKIMATKLASIGI
+183 WSTKILATKLASIGI
-198 ATKWVDSRQIVRTV
+198 ATKWIDSRQIIRTV
-212 AKGDKNVTD
+212 NKNGKNVVD
-221 VQKTYSRV
+221 VQKTYYRI
-229 NEMVEDNNVT
+229 NDMVENDPVT
-239 QLFILP
+239 QLFVLP
-245 GFIASDRLGR
+245 GFIASDKQGR

-267 ASLLAVGCKARI
+267 AALYAVGCKARI

-297 PTARTISNISY
+297 PTARTINNISY

-331 AEGIPIYIKDTFH
+331 AEGIPIYIKNTFE
-344 PEAAGTLIEK
+344 PEAEGTLIEK
-354 HPPRSKDKLIGI
+354 NPPRSKNNLIGI

-429 AADRCFAYEI
+429 AADKCFAYEI

-448 VEKGYS
+448 VEKGFS

-487 AQGSSERNISA
+487 AQGSSERNISV
-498 IIASED
+498 IISSED
-504 AEAAIRTI
+504 AEGAIKTI
-512 HNEFFDRRSG
+512 HNEFFDKRSG
-522 KEIHLFIAGYGTVG
+522 KDINLFIAGFGTVG
-536 KALVDIIAKN
+536 RALVDIIAKN
-546 REKIEKR
+546 RDKIAAR
-553 TGRRLHVCGLSNSR
+553 TGRRLRICGLSNSR
-567 RFILDKNGLSLD
+567 KFIVDKNGLDLND
-579 NIKDRLAAGES
+579 IKGQLENGISA
-590 SADEAYFTRLATLSL
+590 ADEAYFTQLATLSL

-625 LFKKGYSVVACNKIT
+625 LFKRGYSVVACNKIT
-640 FSLPYVRYAA
+640 FSLPYDQYAA

-683 SGDEILRIEAVLSG
+683 SGDEIVRIEAVLSG

-711 GTFAEVVK
+711 GTFAEVVRR
-719 KAQDAG
+719 AQDAG

-749 EAGIPL
+749 EAGVPL
-755 DEKDVEQTPILGP
+755 DEKDVQVSPILGE
-768 EFFEGDVEEFYRKLA
+768 EFFEGDVDAFYSKLA
-783 ENEETFAARYREAA
+783 ENEEVFAARYNEAA
-797 DKGLRQRFVATLV
+797 SKGLRQRFVASLV
-810 KDEDAP
+810 KDEVSA
-816 LGYRACIGLE
+816 LGYRAKIGLE
-826 AVAPEHPLFSLSG
+826 NVDESHPLFTLSG
-839 TDNCAIIRTDFYPSP
+839 TDNCAIIQTDFYPSP

-871 LNDIIV
+871 LNDIIM

>member
-1 MKVIPD
+1 
-7 LIGDLNKTE
+7 
-16 RTKPIRSEATKRGN
+16 
-30 VNYCICMNAP
+30 
-40 AICTDYIYIEIR
+40 
-52 DNIHNMQVLKFGGTS
+52 MQVLKFGGTS
-67 VANAENMS
+67 VADATNMS

-93 LSAISGCTDAL
+93 SSAISGCTDTL
-104 IKIGT
+104 IRIGN
-109 LASERDESYKTLID
+109 LASERDEAYMGLID
-123 GLQTRH
+123 GLQKKH
-129 HDIIKAFLPVEK
+129 HDIITEILPIEK
-141 QEDSIE
+141 QNDSLE
-147 VCDSL
+147 VCDAL

-162 VYLLGEL
+162 VFLLGEL

-183 WSTKIMATKLASIGI
+183 WSTKILATKLATIGI

-212 AKGDKNVTD
+212 AKGDKNVVD
-221 VQKTYSRV
+221 VQKTYYRV
-229 NEMVEDNNVT
+229 NEMVESNSIT
-239 QLFILP
+239 QLFVVP
-245 GFIASDRLGR
+245 GFIASDKQGR

-267 ASLLAVGCKARI
+267 AALFAVGCKARI

-331 AEGIPIYIKDTFH
+331 AEGIPIYVKNTFD
-344 PEAAGTLIEK
+344 PEAHGTLIEK
-354 HPPRSKDKLIGI
+354 NPPRSKDKLIGI

-448 VEKGYS
+448 VEKGFS

-487 AQGSSERNISA
+487 AQGSSERNISV
-498 IIASED
+498 IISSED
-504 AEAAIRTI
+504 AEASIRTI
-512 HNEFFDRRSG
+512 HNEFFDKRSG
-522 KEIHLFIAGYGTVG
+522 KDINLFIAGYGVVG

-546 REKIEKR
+546 REKITAR

-567 RFILDKNGLSLD
+567 KFIINKHGLDLRDIQEQLNNG
-579 NIKDRLAAGES
+579 IS
-590 SADEAYFTRLATLSL
+590 SADEAYFTQLAGLSL

-625 LFKKGYSVVACNKIT
+625 LFKRGYSVVACNKIT
-640 FSLPYVRYAA
+640 FSSPYKQYAA

-683 SGDEILRIEAVLSG
+683 SGDEIIRIEAVLSG

-719 KAQDAG
+719 RAQDAG

-749 EAGIPL
+749 EAGVGI
-755 DEKDVEQTPILGP
+755 DEKDVDISPILP
-768 EFFEGDVEEFYRKLA
+768 AEFFEGDVDAFYAKLA
-783 ENEETFAARYREAA
+783 ENEDMFAARYNEAA
-797 DKGLRQRFVATLV
+797 SKGLRQRFIASLV
-810 KDEDAP
+810 KDEASP
-816 LGYRACIGLE
+816 FGYRAKIGLE
-826 AVAPEHPLFSLSG
+826 SISAEHPLYNLCG
-839 TDNCAIIRTDFYPSP
+839 TDNAALIQTDFYPSP
-854 LVVQGA
+854 LVIQGA

-871 LNDIIV
+871 LNDIIM

>member
-1 MKVIPD
+1 
-7 LIGDLNKTE
+7 
-16 RTKPIRSEATKRGN
+16 
-30 VNYCICMNAP
+30 
-40 AICTDYIYIEIR
+40 
-52 DNIHNMQVLKFGGTS
+52 MQVLKFGGSS
-67 VANAENMS
+67 VANAQNMA
-75 KVVDIVTK
+75 KVIDIVVN

-93 LSAISGCTDAL
+93 SSAISGCTDTL

-109 LASERDESYKTLID
+109 LASQRDESYKTLID
-123 GLQTRH
+123 GLQKQH
-129 HDIIKAFLPVEK
+129 HDIIDELLPREK
-141 QEDSIE
+141 QQESLE
-147 VCDSL
+147 VCDGL
-152 FDSLRSIAQG
+152 FDLLRSITQG

-183 WSTKIMATKLASIGI
+183 WSTKILATKLASIGI
-198 ATKWVDSRQIVRTV
+198 ATKWIDSRQIIRTV
-212 AKGDKNVTD
+212 AKGDKNVVD
-221 VQKTYSRV
+221 IQKTYYRV
-229 NEMVEDNNVT
+229 NEMVENNPIT
-239 QLFILP
+239 QLFVLP
-245 GFIASDRLGR
+245 GFIASDKQGR

-267 ASLLAVGCKARI
+267 ASLYAVGCKARV

-331 AEGIPIYIKDTFH
+331 AEGIPIYVKNTFNPQAH
-344 PEAAGTLIEK
+344 GTLIEK

-417 AVSEKDAEKARE
+417 AVSEKDAE
-429 AADRCFAYEI
+429 
-439 SLGKLNPLK
+439 
-448 VEKGYS
+448 
-454 IVCLVGDDV
+454 
-463 LNQTG
+463 G
-468 ATGRMLAALGRNS
+468 A
-481 IPVRAT
+481 IK
-487 AQGSSERNISA
+487 
-498 IIASED
+498 
-504 AEAAIRTI
+504 TI
-512 HNEFFDRRSG
+512 HNEFFDKRSG
-522 KEIHLFIAGYGTVG
+522 KDINLFIAGFGTVG
-536 KALVDIIAKN
+536 RALVDIIAKN
-546 REKIEKR
+546 RDKIAAR
-553 TGRRLHVCGLSNSR
+553 TGRRLRICGLSNSR
-567 RFILDKNGLSLD
+567 RFIIDKNGLDLND
-579 NIKDRLAAGES
+579 IKGQLENGISA
-590 SADEAYFTRLATLSL
+590 ADEAYFTQLATLSL

-625 LFKKGYSVVACNKIT
+625 LFKRGYSVVACNKIT
-640 FSLPYVRYAA
+640 FSLPYDQYAA

-683 SGDEILRIEAVLSG
+683 SGDEIVRIEAVLSG

-711 GTFAEVVK
+711 GTFAEVVRR
-719 KAQDAG
+719 AQDAG

-749 EAGIPL
+749 EAGVPL
-755 DEKDVEQTPILGP
+755 DEKDVQVSPILGE
-768 EFFEGDVEEFYRKLA
+768 EFFEGDVDAFYSKLA
-783 ENEETFAARYREAA
+783 ENEEVFAARYNEAA
-797 DKGLRQRFVATLV
+797 SKGLRQRFVASLV
-810 KDEDAP
+810 KDEASD
-816 LGYRACIGLE
+816 LGYRAKIGLE
-826 AVAPEHPLFSLSG
+826 NVDESHPLFTLSG
-839 TDNCAIIRTDFYPSP
+839 TDNCAIIQTDFYPSP

-871 LNDIIV
+871 LNDIIM

>member
-1 MKVIPD
+1 
-7 LIGDLNKTE
+7 
-16 RTKPIRSEATKRGN
+16 
-30 VNYCICMNAP
+30 
-40 AICTDYIYIEIR
+40 
-52 DNIHNMQVLKFGGTS
+52 MQVLKFGGSS
-67 VANAENMS
+67 VADARNMS
-75 KVVDIVTK
+75 KVVDIVTN

-93 LSAISGCTDAL
+93 ASAISGCTDTL
-104 IKIGT
+104 IRIGT
-109 LASERDESYKTLID
+109 LASQRDESYKGLID
-123 GLQTRH
+123 GLQQRH
-129 HDIIKAFLPVEK
+129 HVIIKDFLPREK
-141 QEDSIE
+141 QEESLEI
-147 VCDSL
+147 CDAL

-162 VYLLGEL
+162 VFLLGEL

-178 SFGEL
+178 GFGEL
-183 WSTKIMATKLASIGI
+183 WSTKILATKLASIGI
-198 ATKWVDSRQIVRTV
+198 STKWIDSRTIIRTI
-212 AKGDKNVTD
+212 AKGDKNIVD

-229 NEMVEDNNVT
+229 NEMVENNPIT
-239 QLFILP
+239 QLFVLP
-245 GFIASDRLGR
+245 GFIASDKQGR

-267 ASLLAVGCKARI
+267 ASLYAVGCKARI

-287 GMMTSNPKVV
+287 GMMTSNPKTV

-331 AEGIPIYIKDTFH
+331 TEGIPIYIKNTFD
-344 PEAAGTLIEK
+344 PEAPGTLIEK
-354 HPPRSKDKLIGI
+354 NPPRSKDSVIGI

-448 VEKGYS
+448 VEKGFS

-463 LNQTG
+463 LNQSG
-468 ATGRMLAALGRNS
+468 ATGRMLAALGNNS

-487 AQGSSERNISA
+487 AQGSSERNISV
-498 IIASED
+498 IISSSD
-504 AEAAIRTI
+504 ADAAIKTI
-512 HNEFFDRRSG
+512 HNEFFDRKSG
-522 KEIHLFIAGYGTVG
+522 KDIHLFIAGYGVVG
-536 KALVDIIAKN
+536 KALVDIISKN
-546 REKIEKR
+546 RDKIEER
-553 TGRRLHVCGLSNSR
+553 TGRRLHVCGLANSR
-567 RFILDKNGLSLD
+567 RFVIDKNGLALE
-579 NIKDRLAAGES
+579 NIAELLAEGES
-590 SADEAYFTRLATLSL
+590 SADEAYFTQLATLTL

-625 LFKKGYSVVACNKIT
+625 LFKRGYSVVACNKIT
-640 FSLPYVRYAA
+640 FSAPYKHYAA
-650 LKEAAIEIGA
+650 LKSAAIEIGA

-697 TLNYIFSNYAGGEG
+697 TLNYIFSNYAGGIG

-719 KAQDAG
+719 RAQDAG

-749 EAGIPL
+749 EAGVGI
-755 DEKDVEQTPILGP
+755 DEKDVDVSPILP
-768 EFFEGDVEEFYRKLA
+768 EEFFEGDVEAFYAKLA
-783 ENEETFAARYREAA
+783 ANEDMFAAQYKEAA
-797 DKGLRQRFVATLV
+797 AQGLRQRFIASLV
-810 KDEDAP
+810 KDAEAP
-816 LGYRACIGLE
+816 FGYKARIGLE
-826 AVAPEHPLFSLSG
+826 RVEADHPLYSLCG
-839 TDNCAIIRTDFYPSP
+839 TDNAALIQTEFYPSP

-871 LNDIIV
+871 LNDIIM